1 MNLPTKVCKKYSIIE
16 RVMLNYPLSQVES
29 LTFLERTK
37 IGKLCA
43 CISNSRVMYLP
54 KYFISNPNILKFK
67 PQFNVSNKNQLINNL

>member
-43 CISNSRVMYLP
+43 CISNVFTKICLSNVFTKIFHFKS
-54 KYFISNPNILKFK
+54 KYSKI
-67 PQFNVSNKNQLINNL
+67 